1 MLCEE
6 AAPFVPWLSPP
17 SSPCERGGRE
27 APGEGGFESPDW
39 PCQNAPDALRKD
51 FMRRAVFL
59 CMTSLF
65 LSAAFS
71 AVAALPLP
79 RFRPAVLR
87 SGPDSLVNQI
97 DTQALLKKGQKEGA
111 IMFCCRVAT
120 TGNVVSY
127 TTYLPVPGSDLL
139 EEEVRKRLDNA
150 RLAPAIYEQKPVEV
164 LFYGTAF
171 FSVADGKPKLH
182 IFANQEAAELKAG
195 NDFIGP
201 QPVIGAD
208 SKFTGLHY
216 PRERMT
222 VFVKGLV
229 RLALKIDAT
238 GNLQDLR
245 AVSEEP
251 AFLGFAQA
259 AITDFTGA
267 KFIPAFRDGDP
278 VESSVELPVFYEPK

>member
-1 MLCEE
+1 M
-6 AAPFVPWLSPP
+6 
-17 SSPCERGGRE
+17 RG
-27 APGEGGFESPDW
+27 
-39 PCQNAPDALRKD
+39 L
-51 FMRRAVFL
+51 VFL
-59 CMTSLF
+59 WITSLF
-65 LSAAFS
+65 VSATFS
-71 AVAALPLP
+71 AEAELPLP
-79 RFRPAVLR
+79 RFRPAVLG
-87 SGPDSLVNQI
+87 SGPESLVNQI
-97 DTQALLKKGQKEGA
+97 DTQDLLKKGQKDGA

-139 EEEVRKRLDNA
+139 EAEVRKRLDNA
-150 RLAPAIYEQKPVEV
+150 RLAPAIYEHKPVEV
-164 LFYGTAF
+164 FFYGTVF
-171 FSVADGKPKLH
+171 FSVVDGKPLLH
-182 IFANQEAAELKAG
+182 IFANQEAAELKAE

-229 RLALKIDAT
+229 RLALKVDVA

-245 AVSEEP
+245 ALSEEP
-251 AFLGFAQA
+251 PLLGLAQA
-259 AITDFTGA
+259 ALTDFTGA

-278 VESSVELPVFYEPK
+278 VECSILLPVRYEPE

>member
-1 MLCEE
+1 
-6 AAPFVPWLSPP
+6 
-17 SSPCERGGRE
+17 
-27 APGEGGFESPDW
+27 
-39 PCQNAPDALRKD
+39 
-51 FMRRAVFL
+51 MRRAVFL

-65 LSAAFS
+65 LNAAFL
-71 AVAALPLP
+71 AKAAIPAP
-79 RFRPAVLR
+79 RFRPAVLGM
-87 SGPDSLVNQI
+87 GPDSLVNRI
-97 DTQALLKKGQKEGA
+97 DTQDLLKKGQKEGA

-120 TGNVVSY
+120 TGNVVWY
-127 TTYLPVPGSDLL
+127 RTYLPVPGSDLL

-150 RLAPAIYEQKPVEV
+150 RLAPAIYEHKPVEV

-171 FSVADGKPKLH
+171 FSVADGTPKLH
-182 IFANQEAAELKAG
+182 IFANQEAAELKAA

-229 RLALKIDAT
+229 RLALKVDAT
-238 GNLQDLR
+238 GNLQELR

-251 AFLGFAQA
+251 SFLGFAQA

-278 VESSVELPVFYEPK
+278 VESSVELPVFYELE

>member
-1 MLCEE
+1 M
-6 AAPFVPWLSPP
+6 
-17 SSPCERGGRE
+17 RGL
-27 APGEGGFESPDW
+27 A
-39 PCQNAPDALRKD
+39 
-51 FMRRAVFL
+51 FL

-65 LSAAFS
+65 LGATFPAEADSPA
-71 AVAALPLP
+71 P
-79 RFRPAVLR
+79 RFRPAVLG

-97 DTQALLKKGQKEGA
+97 DTQDLFKKGQKDGA

-120 TGNVVSY
+120 TGDVVSY

-139 EEEVRKRLDNA
+139 EAEVRKRLDKA
-150 RLAPAIYEQKPVEV
+150 RLAPAIYEHKPVEV
-164 LFYGTAF
+164 LFYGTVF
-171 FSVADGKPKLH
+171 FSVVDGKPKLH
-182 IFANQEAAELKAG
+182 IFANQEAAELKAS

-222 VFVKGLV
+222 VFVKGLA
-229 RLALKIDAT
+229 RLALKVDAA
-238 GNLQDLR
+238 GNLQDLQ

-251 AFLGFAQA
+251 PLVGLAQA
-259 AITDFTGA
+259 ALTDFTGA

-278 VESSVELPVFYEPK
+278 VESSILLPVRYEPE